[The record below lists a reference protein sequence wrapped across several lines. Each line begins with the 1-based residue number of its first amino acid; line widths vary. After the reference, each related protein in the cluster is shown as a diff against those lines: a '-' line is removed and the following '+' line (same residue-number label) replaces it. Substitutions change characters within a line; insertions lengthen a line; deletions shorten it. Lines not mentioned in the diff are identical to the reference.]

1 MKRFSFLRP
10 ISFKAD
16 GTFAWHDL
24 AKNWLK
30 RLSYE
35 QKGNGYALKG
45 AAPSGGDYTAYFD
58 SAGHFQ
64 MMKISSWSRAA
75 ISGRNV
81 CEIHITQMTQYID
94 RIGAVWTSMRCFEVT
109 NSLVM
114 SENVS
119 TRVVNRV
126 ITELKRQGVKLPEDC
141 QVVLTEKIRSSYLA
155 PGRHA
160 SVHSK
165 WCNEQWIRHDNPAK
179 GMYPEMPINHM
190 KHWMD

>member
-1 MKRFSFLRP
+1 MKRFSFFRP
-10 ISFKAD
+10 ITFKAD
-16 GTFAWHDL
+16 GTFIWHDL

-45 AAPSGGDYTAYFD
+45 AAPSGGNYTAYFD
-58 SAGHFQ
+58 NTGHFQ

-94 RIGAVWTSMRCFEVT
+94 RIGAVWTSMKCFEISKSIEKS
-109 NSLVM
+109 NISAI
-114 SENVS
+114 SHA
-119 TRVVNRV
+119 R
-126 ITELKRQGVKLPEDC
+126 IIIELERQGIGLSEDC

-165 WCNEQWIRHDNPAK
+165 WCNEQWIRHDNPAI
-179 GMYPEMPINHM
+179 GMYPEMPYAHVKYWIG
-190 KHWMD
+190 